1 MATKY
6 WYTYYDEEDMKKV
19 GDYEKQGMKTINIVL
34 GILHD
39 SKKTIA
45 SGLVPCI
52 LEECIKGS
60 ILNGSTPDDI
70 KEMVD
75 LCVESLKRI
84 NKL

>member
-19 GDYEKQGMKTINIVL
+19 DDYEKQGMKTINIVL
-34 GILHD
+34 GILHN

-45 SGLVPCI
+45 SGLVPSI